1 MKKQKNQGE
10 EEEIFSVEEDYRDK
24 LRIAN
29 MLLI

>member
-10 EEEIFSVEEDYRDK
+10 EEEIFRVEEDYRDK